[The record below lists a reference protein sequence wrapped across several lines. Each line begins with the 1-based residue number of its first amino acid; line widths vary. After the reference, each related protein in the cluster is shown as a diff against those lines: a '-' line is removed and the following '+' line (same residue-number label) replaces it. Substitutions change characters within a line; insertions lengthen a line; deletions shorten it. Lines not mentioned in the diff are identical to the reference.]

1 MSSGII
7 FLLVIKYPSPS
18 IIYDINIM
26 LSTLG
31 SGNFKGAFVVSISKA
46 KTVTG
51 FLVTLSSRTFKEAPN
66 SDMFLTL
73 YHLPQRI
80 LLSMQTLT

>member
-1 MSSGII
+1 MI
-7 FLLVIKYPSPS
+7 
-18 IIYDINIM
+18 

-51 FLVTLSSRTFKEAPN
+51 FLVTLSSSTSKEAPS
-66 SDMFLTL
+66 SDIFLTL
-73 YHLPQRI
+73 YHLPQRM
-80 LLSMQTLT
+80 LLSIHTLT